1 MTGMQITLL
10 VLGGVIF
17 IVSFFL
23 PTGKNDKN
31 GEKDIALLTD
41 DQVKLMVEKE
51 IDESKAN
58 INDIVDETITYAM
71 EKGERAM
78 ERISNEK
85 MMAINEY
92 SDTVLKEIHKNQQ
105 EVVFLYDML
114 NDKHTALL
122 NTVNQVTQATVAA
135 NEIKQVIDENE
146 AEETKEAKAF
156 QLFAPQKIQADDL
169 RILNKPY
176 PEIQETAEPEV
187 KNGQGRMA
195 AMISNGNMN
204 GNMNGSKN
212 GNMNSNNKIL
222 EMHKEGKSDIAIAR
236 ALGLGI
242 SEVKLVID
250 LFEE

>member
-1 MTGMQITLL
+1 MTGIQITLL

-23 PTGKNDKN
+23 PAGKKDRNI
-31 GEKDIALLTD
+31 EQDIALLTD

-51 IDESKAN
+51 IDESKSN

-122 NTVNQVTQATVAA
+122 STVNQATLATSEMKQAQAA
-135 NEIKQVIDENE
+135 DENE
-146 AEETKEAKAF
+146 AEETKETKAF

-169 RILNKPY
+169 RILNKSY
-176 PEIQETAEPEV
+176 PDLQEIAEAEV
-187 KNGQGRMA
+187 KSGKERMA
-195 AMISNGNMN
+195 ANAVNGNMN
-204 GNMNGSKN
+204 
-212 GNMNSNNKIL
+212 NNNIIL
-222 EMHKEGKSDIAIAR
+222 EMHKEGKPDIAIAR
-236 ALGLGI
+236 SLGLGI

-250 LFEE
+250 LFDGDSI